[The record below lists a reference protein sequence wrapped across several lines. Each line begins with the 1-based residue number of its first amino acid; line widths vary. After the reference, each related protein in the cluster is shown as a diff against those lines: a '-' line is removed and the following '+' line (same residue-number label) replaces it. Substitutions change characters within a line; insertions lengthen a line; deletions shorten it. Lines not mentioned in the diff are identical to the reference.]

1 MYKHYQL
8 GNGIRI
14 ITERI
19 PHFQSVSIG
28 FWFRAGSAYETPE
41 ENGLTH
47 FIEHMLFKG
56 THIKTAR
63 QIAQAMDSIGG
74 QMNAFTAKEYTCFY
88 CKVMDEHI
96 ELALE
101 LLSDML
107 LNSVFD
113 PIEIQKEKNVIL
125 EEIDMYDDSPEDLA
139 HELLSKAY
147 FGKHPLAM
155 PILGESEQL
164 LKYNRDDLLNYKQKF
179 FTTDNLV
186 IAVAGK
192 FRENELVSLVEKY
205 LGDWQQRGNIPEE
218 KHFNPSEPRI
228 LFAKRDIEQYHI
240 SLSFPGIAIDNEGLY
255 PLLVMNNLLGG
266 GMSSR
271 LFQKIREDRGLAYS
285 VFSYPSNYL
294 AGGMFS
300 IYAGMKPEQTEEVL
314 KIIMEEI
321 HTLDGNYFTQEEF
334 IIAKEQLKGNYILSS
349 ETTGSRMSAIGKAK
363 TILDEVLSP
372 IEITEKIDRVQPED
386 VKAIIKKI
394 FQPNKIC
401 ASLVGNED
409 KRERIWDLIKGGI

>member
-8 GNGIRI
+8 DNGIRVI
-14 ITERI
+14 SEQI
-19 PHFQSVSIG
+19 PHSRSVSIG
-28 FWFRAGSAYETPE
+28 FWFRAGSAYEKPE

-56 THIKTAR
+56 TKSRTAR
-63 QIAQAMDSIGG
+63 QIAQAMDSVGG
-74 QMNAFTAKEYTCFY
+74 QINAFTAKEYTCFY
-88 CKVMDEHI
+88 CKVIEEHI
-96 ELALE
+96 ELALD

-113 PIEIQKEKNVIL
+113 DVEIQKEKNVIL
-125 EEIDMYDDSPEDLA
+125 EEIDMYDDSPEDLV

-147 FGKHPLAM
+147 FGEHSLAM
-155 PILGESEQL
+155 PILGKAEQL
-164 LKYNRDDLLNYKQKF
+164 LQYSKEDLLEYKGNF
-179 FTTDNLV
+179 FTSDNLV

-192 FRENELVSLVEKY
+192 FQESILISLIENY

-218 KHFNPSEPRI
+218 KEFNPGEAKI
-228 LFAKRDIEQYHI
+228 LFAKRDIEQFHI
-240 SLSFPGIAIDNEGLY
+240 SLSFPGLPVNDANAY
-255 PLLVMNNLLGG
+255 PLLVMNNLFGG

-294 AGGMFS
+294 TGGMFS
-300 IYAGMKPEQTEEVL
+300 VYAGMKPEQTEEVI

-321 HTLDGNYFTQEEF
+321 FTLKEKYFSEEEF

-363 TILDEVLSP
+363 TILNEVLSP
-372 IEITEKIDRVQPED
+372 NEIIEKIDLIQPED
-386 VKAIIKKI
+386 VKDVVNKT
-394 FQPNKIC
+394 FQPEKIC
-401 ASLVGNED
+401 ASLVGSED
-409 KRERIWDLIKGGI
+409 KTEEIWQLIKRGV